1 VRAFVTGG
9 TGFVGS
15 HLVELLLAGGHE
27 VTCLARN
34 PAKARALFDA
44 RLPGIVEGTLEDE
57 RALRGGMA
65 GAEVV
70 FHVAGAVAAR
80 SRADFFD
87 RNEGATRRVLACAPP
102 SVRRFVYVSSLAAAG
117 PAPRGR
123 QLLGGEP
130 EHPVTHYGASKLA
143 AERAVR
149 ESSVPWTIVRP
160 PAVYGPRDAE
170 FLRVFKLAAR
180 GLVPVFGDGS
190 QELSFVYVEDLAR
203 ALVTAARAPEAES
216 GIYYPGH
223 PEVVRSRAF
232 VTAVGRAVRPHGP
245 APVVIPIPGLVARG
259 ALWVIGTAAALLG
272 RTTLLTAD
280 KANEL
285 LADAWTC
292 SPEAFTRDTGWT
304 ANFPLSVGLAK
315 TAAWYR
321 EQGWL

>member
-1 VRAFVTGG
+1 MRAFVTGG

-44 RLPGIVEGTLEDE
+44 RVPGIVEGTLEDE
-57 RALRGGMA
+57 RALRGGMV

-80 SRADFFD
+80 SRADFFQ
-87 RNEGATRRVLACAPP
+87 RNEGATRRVLGFAPP
-102 SVRRFVYVSSLAAAG
+102 SVRRFVYVSSLAAAS
-117 PAPRGR
+117 PTLRGR

-149 ESSVPWTIVRP
+149 ESSIPWTIVRP

-170 FLRVFKLAAR
+170 FLRVFRLAAR
-180 GLVPVFGDGS
+180 GLAPVFGDGL

-203 ALVTAARAPEAES
+203 ALVLAGRAPEAA
-216 GIYYPGH
+216 GGTYYPAH

-232 VTAVGRAVRPHGP
+232 VTAVGRAVRPQGP
-245 APVVIPIPGLVARG
+245 PPLVIPIPGLVARG
-259 ALWVIGTAAALLG
+259 ALWITGATAALLG
-272 RTTLLTAD
+272 RVTLLTAD